1 MSPVMFSQRPHSIR
15 LAPSGHP
22 APGTWRCG
30 EQAHALGHAIH
41 GGAEPR
47 ACTQHPRETIS
58 GRPDLLGTHF
68 LLGPAVGLGAVDGE
82 PARPRPAPGLSRQP
96 AARARRPH
104 PGCAA
109 GPARGS
115 WPGSPRTGLGPCQP
129 GAGSH
134 RSRPPPLTVQV
145 AAVPPELRGPGLL
158 ATGTCF
164 YSVAWDFVASDGGGL
179 PASSRRPAGLPG
191 EAGSPGT
198 WAWLTKPPAVR
209 LTAGPLAASSTQA
222 GLSLTGAPEHVAARC
237 WLATPAPLTRAR
249 ARRFL
254 SPRSA
259 A

>member
-1 MSPVMFSQRPHSIR
+1 MNQRD
-15 LAPSGHP
+15 
-22 APGTWRCG
+22 PG
-30 EQAHALGHAIH
+30 QPLGSA
-41 GGAEPR
+41 G
-47 ACTQHPRETIS
+47 S
-58 GRPDLLGTHF
+58 LL
-68 LLGPAVGLGAVDGE
+68 
-82 PARPRPAPGLSRQP
+82 PGLAARIP
-96 AARARRPH
+96 AAPQGPRGAAGQAPRGRAWGRVSRGQGH
-104 PGCAA
+104 TAA
-109 GPARGS
+109 GPRLRPS
-115 WPGSPRTGLGPCQP
+115 RWPLCS
-129 GAGSH
+129 
-134 RSRPPPLTVQV
+134 
-145 AAVPPELRGPGLL
+145 PELRGPGLL

-164 YSVAWDFVASDGGGL
+164 YSVAWDFVASDGGGP